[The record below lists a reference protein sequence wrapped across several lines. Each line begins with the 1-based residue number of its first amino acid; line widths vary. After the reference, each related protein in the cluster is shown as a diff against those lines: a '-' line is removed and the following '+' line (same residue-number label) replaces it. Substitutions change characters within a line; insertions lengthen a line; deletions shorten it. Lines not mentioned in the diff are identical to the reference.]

1 MLTPQRT
8 RPSSLSEPS
17 LAPAIASHRDVP
29 TVDGCGGR
37 ARRVSVCAP
46 VGFALLVVV
55 VGGSACSEEIVAREP
70 LGGTC
75 LACHE
80 GITDVHPYFAL
91 ACVDCH
97 GGNDRV
103 PLKPV
108 VNIRDQDLL
117 KLSHVLPLD
126 PSMWWPNGIDDDDD
140 GQVDE
145 QGEFFDGRAFNL
157 EDGPFADGRQAPKGQ
172 MDSEMNRDLNYLRFL
187 NPGDLRVADATC
199 GSRNKNAQGAMV
211 CHAEVVYDVR
221 RSIMADHSGV
231 PMGALYGNAQLPKAR
246 DFGQRFA
253 ESAAGRR
260 FDARN
265 PRIGRVGYVLDY
277 DATDAAFVPDFV
289 DDKRNIVAG
298 GGFDR
303 DLLAD
308 NNTDPNDDK
317 FEARAGPQFNDG
329 TSGDGAFA
337 PAGGLGSTRTGQK
350 HQFFID
356 DLDDPRARNNRA
368 VEVLQNIGSSGGS
381 GIDGGRVWPDKQQHR
396 GLQLRLARI
405 VGEVV
410 PALKQ
415 DRGADIKNL
424 YDDQLITNPVDAA
437 LRNFRAYHS
446 LNWWGPSDNFGFV
459 DFFTSPNADDRPP
472 ADPSDVELRNNN
484 NPFGRG
490 RPAGCSS
497 CHIAYDKDGRNR
509 EPIDRTVADNGRQ
522 PETDLPFGI
531 RTDLGQRAYASRHQ
545 MLRTVSTERCGSCH
559 GFVTRVDVQ
568 FAATYEQETDFTNLE
583 KVNTIGD
590 FEYLTPKGTTV
601 RVFDNLA
608 HYKNG
613 RLLNDGEG
621 LSEDLNNNGE
631 LDSALIESDRDGDGV
646 LQPDEDF
653 NRNGLLDDAAIDEDR
668 NGNGKLDIP
677 DRVRRSDSFD
687 GRQNRIVY
695 GGANGA
701 VRLNDI
707 HLERGLNCVDC
718 HMQNDVHGDGNS
730 YTRNWDS
737 LQVECEDCHGTN
749 DTPASLVFSGPNGG
763 DSMESAR
770 YTTAFG
776 TPWFERD
783 GDTIIQHS
791 RVDPKLSWIVP
802 QLADTGDNALAAY
815 AHRQFVESFDPRFDH
830 GEDQCSPFND
840 EDLCVGAGCS
850 WDGSACRGFERKY
863 AHVAEPGE
871 KGGLECYACHSSWQ
885 PNCLTC
891 HLTVNVSKPKQEIW
905 WGDDDV
911 EEAFFQLFS
920 YTRSP
925 FYLGVAGN
933 TEGNRIAPH
942 RSTMQVNATIIADVP
957 IGNQVVP
964 LQLAESVA
972 FSTRENL
979 SSMVSNPYFPH
990 TVRTVETKQCARCH
1004 TLVDE
1009 QGRIANDHM
1018 VTEATAHGTGR
1029 YQNIGDW
1036 AVVATVDGFNLL
1048 DVKKENRGLITF
1060 PGFDFD
1066 DRQNRRVEFPLDTA
1080 ADPSVVTAA
1089 FDIAFVRGVSFEN
1102 GSGDITD
1109 VAIVAHDAGVSVVDV
1124 FGRDLNT
1131 FSNTLGAPSFD
1142 PRAFL
1147 PPIEL
1152 ARIETL
1158 GAVRSV
1164 DVVDAAASQ
1173 SSTFIALTDEE
1184 LAVLDFRAALDFDR
1198 QTGKNGGL
1206 NVLDPDAGTGAAAD
1220 DDFEF
1225 VDAGPDSAA
1234 QGTVITGT
1242 LPHGLEAPTQ
1252 VILFGRFAFVTHAG
1266 GLALF
1271 QLADAAADR
1280 RRSEI
1285 DLGAP
1290 LALLANFETR
1300 RPALDAVVQGR
1311 FAYVATGEGGVEIFD
1326 VGPAV
1331 YPLREP
1337 DGSPSPLSTTPLS
1350 RTLVDDGLTA
1360 DSRAL
1365 AFWGSRVVVA
1375 DGRNGLRVID
1385 VSTPAE
1391 PVLEL
1396 TVASLPGGG
1405 RIQNAS
1411 AVVMA
1416 EVPTRTFALVADGAN
1431 LHAVNLT
1438 PVVDFRT
1445 QLKAAAD
1452 DPAAFRGFRLS
1463 QERWDP
1469 MTPFDPKNATRN
1481 IFTFPASAP
1490 IVAIARGLALDQ
1502 LADKSGRRLRDAWPI
1517 GARALDERTIARMRS
1532 VRVAEVP
1539 GSVDTRGDGLGCVVR
1554 DGDQDATSFDAT
1566 TGRCTPSNVP

>member
-1 MLTPQRT
+1 MR
-8 RPSSLSEPS
+8 RGGGIGVRS
-17 LAPAIASHRDVP
+17 
-29 TVDGCGGR
+29 CGGLLGSLPRR
-37 ARRVSVCAP
+37 ASGLRVVPP
-46 VGFALLVVV
+46 VVPAVVV
-55 VGGSACSEEIVAREP
+55 LAFVVFGAGCSEQIVEQRAP
-70 LGGTC
+70 LGGSC
-75 LACHE
+75 LACHD

-97 GGNDRV
+97 GGNDV
-103 PLKPV
+103 VKLPPV
-108 VNIRDQDLL
+108 VNIRDQALL
-117 KLSHVLPLD
+117 RQSHVLPLD
-126 PSMWWPNGIDDDDD
+126 PSMWWPNGIDDDND

-145 QGEFFDGRAFNL
+145 QGEFFDGRALN
-157 EDGPFADGRQAPKGQ
+157 ETDTPFADKRLAPRAQ

-199 GSRNKNAQGAMV
+199 GSRNKNAAGAMV
-211 CHAEVVYDVR
+211 CHAEIVYDVR
-221 RSIMADHSGV
+221 RSIMADHAGV
-231 PMGALYGNAQLPKAR
+231 PAGATYGNAQLPQAKDYGAA
-246 DFGQRFA
+246 FA
-253 ESAAGRR
+253 DSAAGRR

-277 DATDAAFVPDFV
+277 DSIDEAFVPDFV
-289 DDKRNIVAG
+289 EQKRNIVAG

-303 DLLAD
+303 EQLVDR
-308 NNTDPNDDK
+308 NTDPNDDK
-317 FEARAGPQFNDG
+317 FEVRAGPLFNDG
-329 TSGDGAFA
+329 SSVDGRFA
-337 PAGGLGSTRTGQK
+337 PEGGLGFTRTGQK

-368 VEVLQNIGSSGGS
+368 VEVLQSIGSGGGS

-415 DRGADIKNL
+415 DRDADIKNL
-424 YDDQLITNPVDAA
+424 FDDQLLTNPVDAA
-437 LRNFRAYHS
+437 LRDFRAYHS
-446 LNWWGPSDNFGFV
+446 LNWWGTSDNFGVV
-459 DFFTSPNADDRPP
+459 DFFTSPNARDKPP
-472 ADPSDVELRNNN
+472 ADPANVELRNNN

-490 RPAGCSS
+490 RPSGCSG

-509 EPIDRTVADNGRQ
+509 EPIDRTVVDNGRQ
-522 PETDLPFGI
+522 PDTALPFGI

-545 MLRTVSTERCGSCH
+545 MQKTVPTERCGSCH

-568 FAATYEQETDFTNLE
+568 YAATFEQETDFTNIE
-583 KVNTIGD
+583 KVTTIGD
-590 FEYLTPKGTTV
+590 FEYVTPRGTTV

-613 RLLNDGEG
+613 RILDDGEG

-631 LDSALIESDRDGDGV
+631 LDTALQESDADGDGV

-653 NRNGLLDDAAIDEDR
+653 NDNGVVDDSAINEDT

-701 VRLNDI
+701 TRLNDV
-707 HLERGLNCVDC
+707 HLQRGLNCVDC
-718 HMQNDVHGDGNS
+718 HMQNDIHGDGNS

-749 DTPASLVFSGPNGG
+749 DAPATLVFSGPNGG

-783 GDTIIQHS
+783 GDTVIQHS
-791 RVDPKLSWIVP
+791 RVDPKLKWIVP
-802 QLADTGDNALAAY
+802 QLSDVDDNALAAY
-815 AHRQFVESFDPRFDH
+815 AHRQPVETFSPALDK
-830 GEDQCSPFND
+830 GADQCSPFRD
-840 EDLCVGAGCS
+840 EDSCGEAGCS

-871 KGGLECYACHSSWQ
+871 KGGLECYSCHSSWQ
-885 PNCLTC
+885 PNCMTC
-891 HLTVNVSKPKQEIW
+891 HISVDVSKPKQEIW
-905 WGDDDV
+905 WGDDDLEDV
-911 EEAFFQLFS
+911 FFQLFS

-933 TEGNRIAPH
+933 TEGNRIAIH
-942 RSTMQVNATIIADVP
+942 RSTMQTHVSVIGDVP
-957 IGNQVVP
+957 LGGSVVP
-964 LQLAESVA
+964 LQLAESVM
-972 FSTRENL
+972 FSTKNNL

-990 TVRTVETKQCARCH
+990 SVRKTETKQCARCH
-1004 TLVDE
+1004 TLVDDRDRV
-1009 QGRIANDHM
+1009 GNDHLI
-1018 VTEATAHGTGR
+1018 TEATAHGTGR

-1036 AVVATVDGFNLL
+1036 AVAATTTGLNLL

-1066 DRQNRRVEFPLDTA
+1066 DRQNRRVEFPLDT
-1080 ADPSVVTAA
+1080 DPDVVTPA
-1089 FDIAFVRGVSFEN
+1089 FDVAFVRGVSFEN
-1102 GSGDITD
+1102 GSGDVTD
-1109 VAIVAHDAGVSVVDV
+1109 VAIVAHGAGVSVVDV

-1142 PRAFL
+1142 PFAFL
-1147 PPIEL
+1147 PPVEL

-1158 GAVRSV
+1158 GPVRSV

-1184 LAVLDFRAALDFDR
+1184 LAVLDFRQALDFDT
-1198 QTGKNGGL
+1198 QTGRNGGK
-1206 NVLDPDAGTGAAAD
+1206 NVLDPDAGTGAD
-1220 DDFEF
+1220 DDDNVEV
-1225 VDAGPDSAA
+1225 VDGGPDSAA
-1234 QGTVITGT
+1234 QGTVIVGT
-1242 LPHGLEAPTQ
+1242 LPHGLETPTQ
-1252 VILFGRFAFVTHAG
+1252 VVLFGRFAFVTHAG

-1271 QLADAAADR
+1271 QLGDAAAGDKR
-1280 RRSEI
+1280 ADI

-1290 LALLANFETR
+1290 LAQLANFETR

-1311 FAYVATGEGGVEIFD
+1311 FAYVATGEGGVEVFD

-1331 YPLREP
+1331 YPLRQR
-1337 DGSPSPLSTTPLS
+1337 DGSPTRLSTAPLA
-1350 RTLVDDGLTA
+1350 RVLVDDQQSA
-1360 DSRAL
+1360 DSRGV
-1365 AFWGSRVVVA
+1365 AFWGSRIVVA
-1375 DGRNGLRVID
+1375 DGKNGVRVID
-1385 VSTPAE
+1385 VSTPAA
-1391 PVLEL
+1391 PVLEQ
-1396 TVASLPGGG
+1396 TIASLPGGG
-1405 RIQNAS
+1405 RINNAT

-1416 EVPTRTFALVADGAN
+1416 EVPTRTFAIVADGASV
-1431 LHAVNLT
+1431 HAINLT
-1438 PVVDFRT
+1438 PSVDFRT

-1463 QERWDP
+1463 QERGDP
-1469 MTPFDPKNATRN
+1469 MTPFDPKNASRVVL
-1481 IFTFPASAP
+1481 TFPASGQV
-1490 IVAIARGLALDQ
+1490 VALARGLALDQ

-1517 GARALDERTIARMRS
+1517 GARTLGERTIARMRS
-1532 VRVAEVP
+1532 VRVKEVP
-1539 GSVDTRGDGLGCVVR
+1539 GSFDTRGDGIGCVVR
-1554 DGDQDATSFDAT
+1554 EGDENSTSFDPL
-1566 TGRCTPSNVP
+1566 TGRCAPSNVP